1 MMIMN
6 MILYLLI
13 IPICDCFI
21 FRTNIKQFFS
31 PNKFTYISVDQYSKE
46 QIYCIS
52 SFVTGERYDNLPTYL
67 HTEMVTIT
75 EKDFLNRYQS
85 PASNNLPFIILVANK
100 GEEIIGV
107 ITIECAP
114 TVVANEEKKLYP
126 VLSNLIVRKDM
137 RRKGVAKS
145 LTRRAESIVRA
156 RRYKDVYLYVDVENK
171 AALQLYKSRGYKVT
185 SDINETTKI
194 ACNNKR
200 FVNIKCANM
209 LMRKKMLF

>member
-1 MMIMN
+1 MMITN
-6 MILYLLI
+6 IILYLLI
-13 IPICDCFI
+13 IPIYDCFI

-107 ITIECAP
+107 ITIECVP

-194 ACNNKR
+194 ACINKR

>member
-1 MMIMN
+1 M
-6 MILYLLI
+6 I

-21 FRTNIKQFFS
+21 FRAKIKQFFS

-46 QIYCIS
+46 EIYCIS
-52 SFVTGERYDNLPTYL
+52 SFVTEERYENLPNNL
-67 HTEMVTIT
+67 HTEMVRIT

-85 PASNNLPFIILVANK
+85 PASNNLPFMILTANK

-107 ITIECAP
+107 ITIECVPIP
-114 TVVANEEKKLYP
+114 TILANEEKKLYP

-194 ACNNKR
+194 ACINKR
-200 FVNIKCANM
+200 FVNIKCVNM

>member
-1 MMIMN
+1 
-6 MILYLLI
+6 
-13 IPICDCFI
+13 
-21 FRTNIKQFFS
+21 
-31 PNKFTYISVDQYSKE
+31 
-46 QIYCIS
+46 
-52 SFVTGERYDNLPTYL
+52 
-67 HTEMVTIT
+67 MVTIT